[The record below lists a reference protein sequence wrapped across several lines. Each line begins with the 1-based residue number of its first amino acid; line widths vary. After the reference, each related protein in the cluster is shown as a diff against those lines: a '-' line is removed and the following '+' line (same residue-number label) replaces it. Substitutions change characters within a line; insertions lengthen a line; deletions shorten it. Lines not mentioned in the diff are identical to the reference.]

1 MALEVG
7 DPAPDLTLAA
17 DDGTQVSLASLK
29 GRPVVLYFYPK
40 DDTPGCTRQACGVRD
55 AWDSFEQAGAT
66 VFGVSPD
73 GEASHVKFKEKFS
86 LPFTLLSDPERE
98 AAKAFG
104 VWVEKT
110 NYGKTSMGIERSA
123 FVIDADGKIA
133 KILRRVNPDEH
144 AEKVLAAL
152 NDL

>member
-17 DDGTQVSLASLK
+17 DDGSEISLSSLRGK
-29 GRPVVLYFYPK
+29 PVVLYFYPK

-55 AWDSFEQAGAT
+55 SWDSFEKAGAA

-123 FVIDADGKIA
+123 FVIDADGNIA
-133 KILRRVNPDEH
+133 KILRKVNPDEH
-144 AEKVLAAL
+144 ADKVLEALAAL
-152 NDL
+152 

>member
-1 MALEVG
+1 MLEVG
-7 DPAPDLTLAA
+7 QPAPDISLVSDSGETVTLSALR
-17 DDGTQVSLASLK
+17 GQ
-29 GRPVVLYFYPK
+29 PVVLYFYPK

-55 AWDSFEQAGAT
+55 SWESFEKAGAA
-66 VFGVSPD
+66 VYGVSPD

-123 FVIDADGKIA
+123 FVIDADGNIA
-133 KILRRVNPDEH
+133 KVLRKVDPDEH
-144 AEKVLAAL
+144 ADKVLAAL
-152 NDL
+152 AAL

>member
-1 MALEVG
+1 M
-7 DPAPDLTLAA
+7 
-17 DDGTQVSLASLK
+17 
-29 GRPVVLYFYPK
+29 
-40 DDTPGCTRQACGVRD
+40 
-55 AWDSFEQAGAT
+55 
-66 VFGVSPD
+66 
-73 GEASHVKFKEKFS
+73 KFKEKFS

-123 FVIDADGKIA
+123 FVIDADGTIA

-152 NDL
+152 AEL

>member
-1 MALEVG
+1 MLEVG
-7 DPAPDLTLAA
+7 QPAPDISLVSDSGET
-17 DDGTQVSLASLK
+17 VSLRALR
-29 GRPVVLYFYPK
+29 GQPVVLYFYPK

-55 AWDSFEQAGAT
+55 SWESFEKAGAA

-110 NYGKTSMGIERSA
+110 NYGKTTMGIERSA
-123 FVIDADGKIA
+123 FVIDADGNIA
-133 KILRRVNPDEH
+133 KVLRKVDPDEH

-152 NDL
+152 AAL

>member
-1 MALEVG
+1 MLEVG
-7 DPAPDLTLAA
+7 QPAPDISLVSDSGET
-17 DDGTQVSLASLK
+17 VSLSALR
-29 GRPVVLYFYPK
+29 GQPVVLYFYPK

-55 AWDSFEQAGAT
+55 SWESFEKAGAA

-110 NYGKTSMGIERSA
+110 NYGKTTMGIERSA
-123 FVIDADGKIA
+123 FVIDADGNIA
-133 KILRRVNPDEH
+133 KVLRKVDPDEH

-152 NDL
+152 AAL